1 MKAFARDCAWGL
13 QPCALFSDIKSRERE
28 RERERESWSG
38 VQLMMCSAPY
48 VETVG
53 KPMWFSVLPLHRHV
67 LTRQEEKPLDILTPF
82 LPR

>member
-1 MKAFARDCAWGL
+1 
-13 QPCALFSDIKSRERE
+13 
-28 RERERESWSG
+28 
-38 VQLMMCSAPY
+38 MMCSAPY